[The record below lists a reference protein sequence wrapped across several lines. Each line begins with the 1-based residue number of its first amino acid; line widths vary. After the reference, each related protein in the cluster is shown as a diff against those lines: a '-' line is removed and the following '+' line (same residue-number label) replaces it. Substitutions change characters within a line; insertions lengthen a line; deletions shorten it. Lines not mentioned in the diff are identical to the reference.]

1 MRVAVLVVEGFAVVA
16 LAPPSSSGTLLQQIA
31 DKLLVNGCFSFNPKL

>member
-16 LAPPSSSGTLLQQIA
+16 LAPPSSSGTLLQHIA
-31 DKLLVNGCFSFNPKL
+31 DEFLEKGYFSPI

>member
-16 LAPPSSSGTLLQQIA
+16 LAPPSSGTLLQQIA
-31 DKLLVNGCFSFNPKL
+31 DEFLEKCCFSPI